1 MLEHIYICRHGFR
14 SNWIDPSIRTGP
26 TRMNRDPPL
35 AAYGVEQA
43 QILANFLADQSI
55 TSPYPTPELVF
66 SSPFY
71 RCIETALPTLQAL
84 GLHQQGG
91 GAHSRTIAGSSKRA
105 GIKLE
110 HGVQEW
116 FSPVKEG
123 TGLHPRP
130 GSSNSL
136 KQYFPPNSLDGIYES
151 TVYASRLGETIH
163 GVHDRADLFVEAFVG
178 KIEELYPE
186 VKSVVIFSHAAAVI
200 ALGRALTG
208 NRSLNIVAG
217 TTTTSLYQRKPRS
230 STSNPSKN
238 TAVGVGEWDILWNGR
253 ADYLP
258 KGVERDWSF
267 RDAVIKDDGEVINDK
282 GDGDKPGESRYPEGL
297 VEGGDRWLRRGRPP
311 FEGVGGVL
319 LEAQTKDTRSRM

>member
-1 MLEHIYICRHGFR
+1 MYEPQQ
-14 SNWIDPSIRTGP
+14 SNWLDPSIRTGP

-35 AAYGVEQA
+35 AAYGVEQSEL
-43 QILANFLADQSI
+43 LAAFLADQSN

-71 RCIETALPTLQAL
+71 RCVQTALPTLQAL
-84 GLHQQGG
+84 GLHEQDEERDVQ
-91 GAHSRTIAGSSKRA
+91 REELAGS
-105 GIKLE
+105 
-110 HGVQEW
+110 

-130 GSSNSL
+130 GSASSL
-136 KQYFPPNSLDGIYES
+136 AQHFPANSLDETYSS

-178 KIEELYPE
+178 RMEELYPD
-186 VKSVVIFSHAAAVI
+186 VRSVVIFSHAAAVI

-208 NRSLNIVAG
+208 DRSLNVIAG
-217 TTTTSLYQRKPRS
+217 TTTTSLYKRKTASPTATS
-230 STSNPSKN
+230 SNSS
-238 TAVGVGEWDILWNGR
+238 AGGVGEWDILWNGR

-258 KGVERDWSF
+258 NGVERDWSF
-267 RDAVIKDDGEVINDK
+267 RDAVINKSNGEVIHDN
-282 GDGDKPGESRYPEGL
+282 GDGEKPGESRYPEGL
-297 VEGGDRWLRRGRPP
+297 VEGGERWLRRGRPP

-319 LEAQTKDTRSRM
+319 LETTPKEETRSRM